1 MSELYFEGIASEMKN
16 TIFVHRVLY
25 LNDLLTRECE
35 LLNILNSLLIIE
47 IHKMGHVF
55 QNKNNLIGWYAR
67 VNWQCFAKSRQNNS
81 LNMGYPNWP
90 GNCLGGAS
98 IYIFTIRHGKKFN
111 DFPCHDTSKAV
122 YAFRC
127 IAVAKKLDFT
137 WKRAF
142 IYDKFIEAGSY
153 QFVRKAFANTRIY
166 CFEASLVNFICSYQ
180 TLEIKIIYYH

>member
-1 MSELYFEGIASEMKN
+1 MSELDFEGIANEMKN
-16 TIFVHRVLY
+16 TIFVNRVLY
-25 LNDLLTRECE
+25 HNNLLTRECE
-35 LLNILNSLLIIE
+35 LLDILKLTANYRNYR
-47 IHKMGHVF
+47 HVF

-81 LNMGYPNWP
+81 RNTGYSNWP
-90 GNCLGGAS
+90 GNCLGGAY

-122 YAFRC
+122 YAFGC

-142 IYDKFIEAGSY
+142 IYDKFIEDGSC

-166 CFEASLVNFICSYQ
+166 CFEVSLVNLIYSYQ
-180 TLEIKIIYYH
+180 TLEI